1 MIRHASLGWL
11 CAFLFTMIATPVIAD
26 RPPGAPPTSFA
37 DKEAAWQRHVELDKS
52 SLFSGLAWR
61 SIGPVVQGGRV
72 VDIET
77 VPGEPYTFYVA
88 YASGGLW
95 KTTNNGVTFEPIF
108 DDQPTIIIGDTAV
121 DPSNP
126 QTIWV
131 GTGENNSSRSSYG
144 GMGVY
149 RSDDGGRTWR
159 HMGLGETNRIGAVL
173 VDPRDSNRVYV
184 ASLGKL
190 YTPGGDRGV
199 YRTTD
204 GGQSWEQVLAGD
216 EVTGFINLVQDPADP
231 DVLYAAAWERS
242 RRPWDFVEGGS
253 GSGIWKS
260 TDGGSTWARLGGG
273 FPAGDHVGRI
283 GLTLC
288 ASQPQTIYAA
298 VDNQQLLP
306 EEKWDLGDSPI
317 TAKRLR
323 TMTKEELLEQDPEAV
338 EDFIRGNDLDTE
350 IDAEKLIEMVEN
362 DEITI
367 EELIEEISDAN
378 ANLFDTDIEGIQV
391 WRSDDG
397 GESWRL
403 THDEP
408 IRDMVFTYGYYFG
421 LIRVSPTDPERIY
434 LLGVPMITSAD
445 GGKSFETIQ
454 DRSVHVD
461 YHAMWIDPNF
471 PDRFFVGNDGGI
483 DVSYDGG
490 KSWLKLD
497 AQPVGQ
503 FYAVA
508 VDMADPYNVYGGL
521 QDNGTYKGSSTT
533 RWELGQRW
541 RPIGGGDGMYVQ
553 IDPRDNATVY
563 SGFQFGFYQ
572 RSGKG
577 GRQTVRPRDKLKEPA
592 LRYNWQTPIQ
602 LSPHNPDILYFGANR
617 LYRSMDQG
625 ETWEPIS
632 ADLTKSENR
641 GDVPFATITTFDES
655 DRSFGLI
662 WVGTDDGW
670 VWVTD
675 DGGVEW
681 TDVSDG
687 LPADRWVSRVE
698 ASHHDEKVA
707 YVSLNGYRD
716 DDDTAYLYRTADL
729 GRSWASIA
737 DGLPAE
743 PINVVR
749 EDPVNEDV
757 LYVGTDRGVYVS
769 LDRGASWQGL
779 GSELPNVPVHDLV
792 VHPRE
797 RELVAGT
804 HGRSVWVLDLL
815 PVQDLT
821 EELQTEAVHVFPV
834 EEVKYS
840 RGWKGRRSPWFY
852 RPEYDPEVKIPFW
865 AAAAGEA
872 TLEVRDDDDRVLR
885 RLQMSVDRGVSVFTW
900 DLLLDEPL
908 ALAAEAERIA
918 SKQSGEDNGKKKKKE
933 KKADKKE
940 TDKTDKGVRAKTPWA
955 EAVRLEWPLYI
966 TPGTYTLVV
975 SSAGEESE
983 TEFEVKKPT
992 PRSPRAKPEP
1002 EIRGRKER

>member
-1 MIRHASLGWL
+1 MIRYASFGWL
-11 CAFLFTMIATPVIAD
+11 CVFLFTAIAAPVVAE
-26 RPPGAPPTSFA
+26 RSPGAPPTSFA
-37 DKEAAWQRHVELDKS
+37 DKEAAWQRHIELDKS
-52 SLFSGLAWR
+52 SLFHGLAWR
-61 SIGPVVQGGRV
+61 SVGPVVQGGRV

-88 YASGGLW
+88 YASSGLW

-108 DDQPTIIIGDTAV
+108 DDQPTIIIGDIAV

-131 GTGENNSSRSSYG
+131 GTGEDNSSRSSYG
-144 GMGVY
+144 GMGLY
-149 RSDDGGRTWR
+149 RSDDGGQNWR
-159 HMGLGETNRIGAVL
+159 HMGLGETNRIGSVL
-173 VDPRDSNRVYV
+173 VDPRDSNLVYV

-190 YTPGGDRGV
+190 YTPGGDRGI

-204 GGQSWEQVLAGD
+204 GGKVWEQVLAGGD
-216 EVTGFINLVQDPADP
+216 VTGFVDLVQDPGNP
-231 DVLYAAAWERS
+231 DLLYAAAWERS
-242 RRPWDFVEGGS
+242 RRPWDFVEGGP

-260 TDGGSTWARLGGG
+260 SDGGSTWSRLEGGL
-273 FPAGDHVGRI
+273 PAGDHVGRI
-283 GLTLC
+283 GL
-288 ASQPQTIYAA
+288 AISAAQPRTIYAA
-298 VDNQQLLP
+298 LDNQQLMP
-306 EEKWDLGDSPI
+306 EEQWDLGDGAI

-323 TMTKEELLEQDPEAV
+323 KMTKEEFLEQDPEAV

-362 DEITI
+362 DEITV
-367 EELIEEISDAN
+367 EELIDEISDAN
-378 ANLFDTDIEGIQV
+378 ANLFDSDIKGIQV

-397 GESWRL
+397 GDSWRL

-421 LIRVSPTDPERIY
+421 LIRVSPSDPERIY
-434 LLGVPMITSAD
+434 ILGVPMLTSAD
-445 GGKSFETIQ
+445 GGKSFESIQ
-454 DRSVHVD
+454 DPNVHVD

-508 VDMADPYNVYGGL
+508 LDMADPYNIYGGL
-521 QDNGTYKGSSTT
+521 QDNGSYKGSSKT

-541 RPIGGGDGMYVQ
+541 RRIGGGDGMYVQ
-553 IDPRDNATVY
+553 VDPRDNATIY

-572 RSGKG
+572 RSKG
-577 GRQTVRPRDKLKEPA
+577 GNRKSVRPRDKLKEPA

-625 ETWEPIS
+625 ETWRPIS
-632 ADLTKSENR
+632 ADLTKSEQR
-641 GDVPFATITTFDES
+641 GDVPFATIATFDES
-655 DRSFGLI
+655 QESFGLI
-662 WVGTDDGW
+662 WVGTDDGC

-707 YVSLNGYRD
+707 YLSLNGYRD
-716 DDDTAYLYRTADL
+716 DDDTAYVYRTADR
-729 GRSWASIA
+729 GRTWMSLA

-743 PINVVR
+743 PVNVVR

-779 GSELPNVPVHDLV
+779 GSELPNVPVHDLAI
-792 VHPRE
+792 HPRE

-804 HGRSVWVLDLL
+804 HGRSVWILDLL

-821 EELQTEAVHVFPV
+821 ADLRNEAVHVFPV
-834 EEVKYS
+834 EEVKYR
-840 RGWKGRRSPWFY
+840 RGWKGRRSQWFY

-865 AAAAGEA
+865 AAADGEA
-872 TLEVRDDDDRVLR
+872 TLEVRDGDGRVLR
-885 RLQMSVDRGVSVFTW
+885 RKQMSVERGVSVFTW
-900 DLLLDEPL
+900 DLQLDEAL
-908 ALAAEAERIA
+908 ALAAEADRVA
-918 SKQSGEDNGKKKKKE
+918 SEESDGKKGKKKKG
-933 KKADKKE
+933 KKVDQEE
-940 TDKTDKGVRAKTPWA
+940 TAATRKGVKAKTPWA
-955 EAVRLEWPLYI
+955 EAVRLEWPLYA
-966 TPGTYTLVV
+966 TPGKYTLVL

-983 TEFEVKKPT
+983 TELEVKKPEV
-992 PRSPRAKPEP
+992 RKPRAEPEP
-1002 EIRGRKER
+1002 KIRGRIER